1 MYLRGGKI
9 EVRNIRIGKDTSN
22 NKKTGLYIRVSTN
35 VQFEEGYS
43 VGAQTEKLE
52 KYCNYQE
59 IDNYDLYI
67 DGGYSG
73 SNLNRP
79 EMKRLIKEIQ
89 EGKVES
95 VVVVKLDRLSRSQK
109 DTIYLLE
116 DVFEANGVGFI
127 SLNENFD
134 TTTPYGKAMV
144 GILSVFAQ
152 YERENI
158 RERTQMGITERIKT
172 GKWRGTKPPFG
183 YDYNN
188 GDDVLVPNKD
198 AETVRKIF
206 ALYKEGYSTYALAKM
221 FDLKGDKQVSDML
234 SRVTYIGKLK
244 YNKEIVDGLHEP
256 IVDKKLFDEVQELRK
271 TRTRATSHKSQYLLT
286 GLIYCGL
293 CGAKM
298 RYQKW
303 SGGRVMIYCY
313 SLDHSKPHLVK
324 NPNCQNGKL
333 DAAEVEEVVVNDMLK
348 LSKEYEIIEGKSE
361 QQNQKGFEAMNQRKT
376 VLEGKLKSLY
386 NLYASDTNNNVLLET
401 IGEINK
407 ELENLNTQIEQYT
420 LKNTRAKDMA
430 ARAKAFKSV
439 ADSWEFM
446 SFNERQKTV
455 REYIK
460 KIKISNDY
468 VEIEYN
474 DLLTRQ

>member
-1 MYLRGGKI
+1 M
-9 EVRNIRIGKDTSN
+9 RNIRIGKNTSN

-152 YERENI
+152 
-158 RERTQMGITERIKT
+158 
-172 GKWRGTKPPFG
+172 
-183 YDYNN
+183 
-188 GDDVLVPNKD
+188 
-198 AETVRKIF
+198 KIF
-206 ALYKEGYSTYALAKM
+206 VNVHRWELQRES
-221 FDLKGDKQVSDML
+221 
-234 SRVTYIGKLK
+234 KLE
-244 YNKEIVDGLHEP
+244 NGVVRNHRL
-256 IVDKKLFDEVQELRK
+256 
-271 TRTRATSHKSQYLLT
+271 
-286 GLIYCGL
+286 
-293 CGAKM
+293 
-298 RYQKW
+298 
-303 SGGRVMIYCY
+303 VMI
-313 SLDHSKPHLVK
+313 
-324 NPNCQNGKL
+324 
-333 DAAEVEEVVVNDMLK
+333 
-348 LSKEYEIIEGKSE
+348 IIMAMMFLYQIKMQKQSE
-361 QQNQKGFEAMNQRKT
+361 RFLHCIRKVIPRMHWQRC
-376 VLEGKLKSLY
+376 L
-386 NLYASDTNNNVLLET
+386 
-401 IGEINK
+401 I
-407 ELENLNTQIEQYT
+407 
-420 LKNTRAKDMA
+420 
-430 ARAKAFKSV
+430 
-439 ADSWEFM
+439 
-446 SFNERQKTV
+446 
-455 REYIK
+455 
-460 KIKISNDY
+460 
-468 VEIEYN
+468 
-474 DLLTRQ
+474 

>member
-1 MYLRGGKI
+1 MIILKSMHLKKKFHITYIKIQNKLKLFLKDGILYLRGGKR
-9 EVRNIRIGKDTSN
+9 EVRNIRIGKNTSN

-206 ALYKEGYSTYALAKM
+206 ELYKEGYSTYALAKM

-244 YNKEIVDGLHEP
+244 YNKGN
-256 IVDKKLFDEVQELRK
+256 R
-271 TRTRATSHKSQYLLT
+271 
-286 GLIYCGL
+286 
-293 CGAKM
+293 
-298 RYQKW
+298 
-303 SGGRVMIYCY
+303 
-313 SLDHSKPHLVK
+313 
-324 NPNCQNGKL
+324 
-333 DAAEVEEVVVNDMLK
+333 
-348 LSKEYEIIEGKSE
+348 
-361 QQNQKGFEAMNQRKT
+361 
-376 VLEGKLKSLY
+376 
-386 NLYASDTNNNVLLET
+386 
-401 IGEINK
+401 
-407 ELENLNTQIEQYT
+407 
-420 LKNTRAKDMA
+420 
-430 ARAKAFKSV
+430 
-439 ADSWEFM
+439 
-446 SFNERQKTV
+446 
-455 REYIK
+455 
-460 KIKISNDY
+460 
-468 VEIEYN
+468 
-474 DLLTRQ
+474 

>member
-1 MYLRGGKI
+1 MHLKKKFHITYIKIQNKLKLFLKDGILYLRGGKR
-9 EVRNIRIGKDTSN
+9 EVRNIRIGKNTSN

-158 RERTQMGITERIKT
+158 RERTQMGITERIK
-172 GKWRGTKPPFG
+172 PE
-183 YDYNN
+183 N
-188 GDDVLVPNKD
+188 G
-198 AETVRKIF
+198 
-206 ALYKEGYSTYALAKM
+206 EG
-221 FDLKGDKQVSDML
+221 
-234 SRVTYIGKLK
+234 R
-244 YNKEIVDGLHEP
+244 NH
-256 IVDKKLFDEVQELRK
+256 
-271 TRTRATSHKSQYLLT
+271 
-286 GLIYCGL
+286 
-293 CGAKM
+293 
-298 RYQKW
+298 
-303 SGGRVMIYCY
+303 
-313 SLDHSKPHLVK
+313 HLVMTIITVMTFL
-324 NPNCQNGKL
+324 CQIK
-333 DAAEVEEVVVNDMLK
+333 MQK
-348 LSKEYEIIEGKSE
+348 QSE
-361 QQNQKGFEAMNQRKT
+361 RFLNYIRKAIPRMHWQRC
-376 VLEGKLKSLY
+376 L
-386 NLYASDTNNNVLLET
+386 
-401 IGEINK
+401 I
-407 ELENLNTQIEQYT
+407 
-420 LKNTRAKDMA
+420 
-430 ARAKAFKSV
+430 
-439 ADSWEFM
+439 
-446 SFNERQKTV
+446 
-455 REYIK
+455 
-460 KIKISNDY
+460 
-468 VEIEYN
+468 
-474 DLLTRQ
+474 